1 MNWLGKVFVVL
12 ILIMS
17 LVFMGLAMAVYAT
30 HRNWKDVIEGTPGSP
45 GLRTRLQQA
54 EQKNQELI
62 AQHNRKVEELEG
74 EREAAEQQVRKLE
87 AERVGL
93 ATRNQGIQAELDKLN
108 QDIAQ
113 ATAAVAATQANND
126 KLAAEVTNLRQQ
138 IRTAQQARDAAFK
151 ETLASTEQLHQLIGR
166 YESAQERL
174 QQLLQENTGLKSV
187 MQSHN
192 IDPKT
197 DPSGVVPTVDGV
209 VSQVRRVPGDQ
220 LVEVTIGA
228 DDGLKEGD
236 SLIVFRGN
244 RYLGRLAILETSP
257 DKSVG
262 RVERRYQQ
270 GQIQEGDRVATRLKL

>member
-30 HRNWKDVIEGTPGSP
+30 HKNWKEVIEGAPGSP
-45 GLRTRLQQA
+45 GLRTRLDQAQQENQQLVA
-54 EQKNQELI
+54 ER
-62 AQHNRKVEELEG
+62 NRKVEELEG
-74 EREAAEQQVRKLE
+74 EKDAALRQVAQLE
-87 AERVGL
+87 SERTGL
-93 ATRNQGIQAELDKLN
+93 VTRNQSIQAENDKLT

-113 ATAAVAATQANND
+113 ATAAVSATQANND

-138 IRTAQQARDAAFK
+138 IRTAQQARDAAFR
-151 ETLASTEQLHQLIGR
+151 ETLASTEQLHQLIGK
-166 YESAQERL
+166 YEIAQERL
-174 QQLLQENTGLKSV
+174 QQLTQQVAGMRTV
-187 MQSHN
+187 MQASDIN
-192 IDPKT
+192 PDT

-220 LVEVTIGA
+220 LVEFTIGS
-228 DDGLKEGD
+228 DDGVKEGD
-236 SLIVFRGN
+236 TVIVYRGN

-262 RVERRYQQ
+262 RVERRFQQ

>member
-87 AERVGL
+87 TERASL
-93 ATRNQGIQAELDKLN
+93 ASRNQGIQAELDKLN

-151 ETLASTEQLHQLIGR
+151 ETLASTERLHQLIGD
-166 YESAQERL
+166 YEIAQERL
-174 QQLLQENTGLKSV
+174 QQLTQQVAGMRNV
-187 MQSHN
+187 MQSRDIN
-192 IDPKT
+192 PDT
-197 DPSGVVPTVDGV
+197 DPAGVVPTVDGV

-220 LVEVTIGA
+220 LVEVTIGT

-236 SLIVFRGN
+236 TVIVFRGN